1 MARAYSFA
9 RMTAADLP
17 LVNRWLA
24 RPHVAEWWPDG
35 EGEVAE
41 VVAAC
46 HDEEAETVPY
56 LVQLQDE
63 PFAYLQCTREPADV
77 RSIDQF
83 IGEVELVGRGHG
95 SAFIRQFCDRL
106 FAQSVPTV
114 VTDPDPT
121 NARAV
126 RAYEKAGFC
135 RIGPRDTQWGHI
147 LLMQRDNA
155 P

>member
-9 RMTAADLP
+9 RMTAMDLP

-46 HDEEAETVPY
+46 HDEAAETVPY
-56 LVQLQDE
+56 LVQLE
-63 PFAYLQCTREPADV
+63 GKPFAYLQCTRESAGV

-83 IGEVELVGRGHG
+83 IGEAEFLGQGHG
-95 SAFIRQFCDRL
+95 SSFIRQFCDRL
-106 FAQSVPTV
+106 FAQAVPTIT
-114 VTDPDPT
+114 TDPDPI

-126 RAYEKAGFC
+126 RAYEKAGFR